1 MSRPLLLLLALG
13 TTVLHAQVDKDLTV
27 RATQT
32 FEERPLSLDAEIEQ
46 KYSIEKQT
54 LLNPLKIGLNYRTLH
69 GAYRIG
75 LGYSF
80 TPQTGDHTVSLGVRF
95 HLLSFGERR

>member
-1 MSRPLLLLLALG
+1 MSRLLFLLVLG
-13 TTVLHAQVDKDLTV
+13 TTVLHAQVDKDPTV

-46 KYSIEKQT
+46 KYSIKKQIFY
-54 LLNPLKIGLNYRTLH
+54 NPLKVGLNYRTSH

-80 TPQTGDHTVSLGVRF
+80 TPQTGDHTVGLGIRF